1 MTEQYYLL
9 ERPPESPDSA
19 SSPQG
24 LGVLD
29 QGLCAVQPGRLTVV
43 YGSSSRVNF
52 SLWCSVMCQL
62 PREQGGWGSPAVFVD
77 GGNTFNPY
85 FVSSLARKNCLT
97 PRSTLQGIVIS
108 RAFTAYQ
115 LTQLVFQRLGQ
126 ALEEYQS
133 QLAVI
138 SDLTTLFLD
147 RDIPSEEVRH
157 IFHQLTSHLSQLA
170 QKRNLALLVTHPPS
184 NSQLGLYLKDILH
197 QRADILVKME
207 ENQQGSKLE
216 LEKHPDLESNSVQLS
231 INSPVT
237 LESFMEER

>member
-9 ERPPESPDSA
+9 ERAPESPDFA
-19 SSPQG
+19 SSLQG

-29 QGLCAVQPGRLTVV
+29 QGLCAVQPGRFTVV
-43 YGSSSRVNF
+43 YGSAPRVNF
-52 SLWCSVMCQL
+52 GLWCSVMCQL
-62 PREQGGWGSPAVFVD
+62 TREQGGWGSPTVFVD

-85 FVSSLARKNCLT
+85 FVSSLARKNCLS
-97 PRSTLQGIVIS
+97 PRSALQGIFIS

-133 QLAVI
+133 QLAII

-147 RDIPSEEVRH
+147 RDISPEEVEH
-157 IFHQLTSHLSQLA
+157 IFYQLTSHLSQLT
-170 QKRNLALLVTHPPS
+170 QKRNLAILVTHPPS
-184 NSQLGLYLKDILH
+184 NSKQGVYLQDILH
-197 QRADILVKME
+197 QRADILVKIE
-207 ENQQGSKLE
+207 ENQQVLKLE
-216 LEKHPDLESNSVQLS
+216 VEKHPELESKPVQLP